1 MTDNNETTSRDRYY
15 KWLLVGLLAVTYFLM
30 HGSRQVFNASLPQIK
45 ADLAGHG
52 VTDSQLGLSRTFFL
66 FAYGCMVPFAGIA
79 SDFFRRK
86 WVIVIGT
93 LLFSTSVFFTGFA
106 DSMLMFFVLY
116 GFMNGIGQCM
126 IPGAASSLIAQYHT
140 ETRST
145 ALSIYQSALY
155 VGILVSSV
163 LAGWLGSRSWSLS
176 FNATIAEKGD
186 AAGTAKDVV
195 LTLFTTSGWRISFWI
210 FGGIAIVW
218 IILLAR
224 YLRNTP
230 ALKTHDEE
238 VKPKFTD
245 AFKAFAAKPCAWLL
259 TFAFGMLVFGSNCF
273 RTWMPKFMQEKSE
286 WGLTPTSA
294 AFHSVFWFYLGS
306 FIGIA
311 IGARTSDKLSRVRP
325 GIRLTIMAVGLALS
339 APTMAGMVLV
349 PTLGL
354 SCVMMF
360 LFGLG
365 GGFFDCNLYAGLF
378 DVVAPRYRSA
388 ATGLYLSGAFFL
400 GCPATWALGKVGE
413 HFSLQAGMAIFAVTY
428 ALGAVAIFLAR
439 GMFYKNDRV
448 E

>member
-1 MTDNNETTSRDRYY
+1 MTDCNETKSSDRVY

-30 HGSRQVFNASLPQIK
+30 HGSRQVFSASLPQIK

-155 VGILVSSV
+155 VGVLISSG
-163 LAGWLGSRSWSLS
+163 LAGWLSGSSS
-176 FNATIAEKGD
+176 
-186 AAGTAKDVV
+186 
-195 LTLFTTSGWRISFWI
+195 SGWRISFWA
-210 FGGIAIVW
+210 FGGVAMVW
-218 IILLAR
+218 MVVLTLF
-224 YLRNTP
+224 LRNTL
-230 ALKTHDEE
+230 ALKVQGEE
-238 VKPKFTD
+238 VKPKFKD
-245 AFKAFAAKPCAWLL
+245 ALAAFCAKPSAWLL

-273 RTWMPKFMQEKSE
+273 RTWMPAFLQGQKE
-286 WGLTPTSA
+286 WGLTPGSA
-294 AFHSVFWFYLGS
+294 AFHAVFWFYLGS
-306 FIGIA
+306 FLGIA
-311 IGARTSDKLSRVRP
+311 LGARTSDKLSTKRR

-349 PTLGL
+349 PSLWL

-360 LFGLG
+360 FFGLG

-388 ATGLYLSGAFFL
+388 AMGFYLSGAFFI
-400 GCPATWALGKVGE
+400 GCPATAVLGWVG
-413 HFSLQAGMAIFAVTY
+413 HNYSLQTGMAIFGGTY
-428 ALGAVAIFLAR
+428 ALGALAIFTAR
-439 GMFYKNDRV
+439 AFFFKRDHV
-448 E
+448 D

>member
-1 MTDNNETTSRDRYY
+1 MNERSNDRCY
-15 KWLLVGLLAVTYFLM
+15 KWVMLVLLAVTYFLM
-30 HGSRQVFNASLPQIK
+30 HGARQVFNASLPQIQG
-45 ADLAGHG
+45 DLAGHG
-52 VTDSQLGLSRTFFL
+52 ATDTQLGLSRTIFL
-66 FAYGCMVPFAGIA
+66 FAYGCMVPFAGVA
-79 SDFFRRK
+79 ADFFRRK

-106 DSMLMFFVLY
+106 DSMLMFFVMY

-163 LAGWLGSRSWSLS
+163 LAGWLGGMSS
-176 FNATIAEKGD
+176 
-186 AAGTAKDVV
+186 
-195 LTLFTTSGWRISFWI
+195 SGWRISFWI
-210 FGGIAIVW
+210 FGGIAMVW
-218 IILLAR
+218 MVALTVF
-224 YLRNTP
+224 LRNTP
-230 ALKTHDEE
+230 ALKIHGEE
-238 VKPKFTD
+238 VKPKFSE
-245 AFKAFAAKPCAWLL
+245 AFKAFAAKPSAWML

-273 RTWMPKFMQEKSE
+273 RTWMPKFMQNAG
-286 WGLTPTSA
+286 WGLTPGSA
-294 AFHSVFWFYLGS
+294 AFHSVFWFYVGS

-311 IGARTSDKLSRVRP
+311 IGARTSDRLSAKRR
-325 GIRLTIMAVGLALS
+325 GIRLTIMAIGLALS

-349 PTLGL
+349 PTFWL

-388 ATGLYLSGAFFL
+388 AMGLYLSGAFFI
-400 GCPATWALGKVGE
+400 GCPATAVLGWVG
-413 HFSLQAGMAIFAVTY
+413 HNYSLQTGMALFGGTY
-428 ALGAVAIFLAR
+428 ALGAVAIFIAR
-439 GMFYKNDRV
+439 AFFFKHDHV
-448 E
+448 EG

>member
-1 MTDNNETTSRDRYY
+1 MEDMEQENDRRY
-15 KWLLVGLLAVTYFLM
+15 KWVMLGMLAVTYFLM
-30 HGSRQVFNASLPQIK
+30 HASRQVFNASLPQIK
-45 ADLAGHG
+45 VDLASHG
-52 VTDSQLGLSRTFFL
+52 ATDAQLGLSRTYFL

-79 SDFFRRK
+79 ADFFRRK

-106 DSMLMFFVLY
+106 ESMLMLFIMY

-155 VGILVSSV
+155 VGVLISSV
-163 LAGWLGSRSWSLS
+163 LAGWLGGSSS
-176 FNATIAEKGD
+176 
-186 AAGTAKDVV
+186 
-195 LTLFTTSGWRISFWI
+195 SGWRISFWA
-210 FGGIAIVW
+210 FGGVAIVW
-218 IILLAR
+218 MLVLTVF
-224 YLRNTP
+224 LRNTP
-230 ALKTHDEE
+230 ALKVHDEE

-245 AFKAFAAKPCAWLL
+245 ALKAFCSKPSAYLL

-273 RTWMPKFMQEKSE
+273 RTWMPAFMQKAG
-286 WGLTPTSA
+286 WGLTPGSA
-294 AFHSVFWFYLGS
+294 AFHAVFWFYLGS

-311 IGARTSDKLSRVRP
+311 LGARLSDRLSVKRR
-325 GIRLTIMAVGLALS
+325 GIRLTIMAIGLALS

-349 PTLGL
+349 PTLWL
-354 SCVMMF
+354 SCIMMF

-388 ATGLYLSGAFFL
+388 AMGFYLSGAFFI
-400 GCPATWALGKVGE
+400 GCPATAVLGWVG
-413 HFSLQAGMAIFAVTY
+413 HNYSLQTGMALFGGTY
-428 ALGAVAIFLAR
+428 ALGAIAIFIAR
-439 GMFYKNDRV
+439 AFFFRRDHV

>member
-1 MTDNNETTSRDRYY
+1 MTNNNETASRDRVY
-15 KWLLVGLLAVTYFLM
+15 KWLVVGLLAVTYFLM

-45 ADLAGHG
+45 TDLAGHG
-52 VTDSQLGLSRTFFL
+52 VTDAQLGLSRTFFL

-79 SDFFRRK
+79 ADFFRRK

-93 LLFSTSVFFTGFA
+93 FLFSTSVLFTGFA
-106 DSMLMFFVLY
+106 DSMLMFFILY
-116 GFMNGIGQCM
+116 GILNGVGQCM
-126 IPGAASSLIAQYHT
+126 IPGPASSLIAQYHT

-163 LAGWLGSRSWSLS
+163 LAGWLGGASQ
-176 FNATIAEKGD
+176 G
-186 AAGTAKDVV
+186 
-195 LTLFTTSGWRISFWI
+195 GWRVSFWV
-210 FGGIAIVW
+210 FGGVAVVW
-218 IILLAR
+218 TFLLAVF
-224 YLRNTP
+224 LRNTP
-230 ALKTHDEE
+230 ALQTHATGPDE
-238 VKPKFTD
+238 KPKFSE
-245 AFKAFAAKPCAWLL
+245 ACKVFFSKPTALLL

-273 RTWMPKFMQEKSE
+273 RTWMPAFMQQKAE
-286 WGLTPTSA
+286 WALSPGSA

-311 IGARTSDKLSRVRP
+311 VGARASDKFSRLKP

-349 PTLGL
+349 PTLWL
-354 SCVMMF
+354 SCAMMF

-378 DVVAPRYRSA
+378 DVVAPRFRSA
-388 ATGLYLSGAFFL
+388 AMGMYLCGAFFL

-413 HFSLQAGMAIFAVTY
+413 HFSLQAGMAIFAATY

-439 GMFYKNDRV
+439 GVFYARDKVD
-448 E
+448 

>member
-1 MTDNNETTSRDRYY
+1 MEERNDARY
-15 KWLLVGLLAVTYFLM
+15 KWVMLGLLAVTYFLM
-30 HGSRQVFNASLPQIK
+30 HATRQIFNASLTDIK
-45 ADLAGHG
+45 ASLPGT
-52 VTDSQLGLSRTFFL
+52 TDAEWGFTRTAFL
-66 FAYGCMVPFAGIA
+66 FAYGLAVPLAGIA
-79 SDFFRRK
+79 ADMLRRK
-86 WVIVIGT
+86 WVVVAGAF
-93 LLFSTSVFFTGFA
+93 LFSVSVLGTGFV
-106 DSMLMFFVLY
+106 DGFVGMLIMY
-116 GFMNGIGQCM
+116 GLMNGIGQCM
-126 IPGAASSLIAQYHT
+126 IPASASSLIAQYHH

-155 VGILVSSV
+155 VGILASSG
-163 LAGWLGSRSWSLS
+163 LAGWLGGASR
-176 FNATIAEKGD
+176 D
-186 AAGTAKDVV
+186 
-195 LTLFTTSGWRISFWI
+195 GWRVSFWI
-210 FGGIAIVW
+210 FGGVAVVW
-218 IILLAR
+218 IVLLSLF
-224 YLRNTP
+224 LRNTP
-230 ALKTHDEE
+230 ALKVHDEE

-245 AFKAFAAKPCAWLL
+245 ALKAFASKPCAWLL

-273 RTWMPKFMQEKSE
+273 RTWMPAFMQAKTE
-286 WGLTPTSA
+286 WGLTPASA
-294 AFHSVFWFYLGS
+294 ALHSVGWFYLGS

-311 IGARTSDKLSRVRP
+311 IGARTSDRLSRVRP

-354 SCVMMF
+354 SCLMMF

-388 ATGLYLSGAFFL
+388 AMGLYLSGAFFL

-439 GMFYKNDRV
+439 GVFYKNDRV

>member
-1 MTDNNETTSRDRYY
+1 MRYLLVSIFNLKPRSGDLKDGEAVRIKDAAGSDTTY
-15 KWLLVGLLAVTYFLM
+15 KWLMLVMLAVTYFLM

-45 ADLAGHG
+45 LDLAGHG
-52 VTDSQLGLSRTFFL
+52 ATDAQLGLSRTYFL
-66 FAYGCMVPFAGIA
+66 FAYGCMVPFAGMA
-79 SDFFRRK
+79 ADFFRRK
-86 WVIVIGT
+86 CVIVLGT

-106 DSMLMFFVLY
+106 DSMLMFFVMY

-163 LAGWLGSRSWSLS
+163 LAGWLGGASS
-176 FNATIAEKGD
+176 
-186 AAGTAKDVV
+186 
-195 LTLFTTSGWRISFWI
+195 SGWRISFWV
-210 FGGIAIVW
+210 FGGVAIAWMAV
-218 IILLAR
+218 LAAF
-224 YLRNTP
+224 LRNTP
-230 ALKTHDEE
+230 ALKVHNEE
-238 VKPKFTD
+238 VKPRFSD
-245 AFKAFAAKPCAWLL
+245 AFKAFTAKPSAWLL

-273 RTWMPKFMQEKSE
+273 RTWMPAFMQKAN
-286 WGLTPTSA
+286 WGLTPASA

-311 IGARTSDKLSRVRP
+311 VGARTSDRLSSRRR
-325 GIRLTIMAVGLALS
+325 GIRLLIMAIGLALS

-349 PTLGL
+349 PTLWL
-354 SCVMMF
+354 SCAMMF

-388 ATGLYLSGAFFL
+388 AMGLYLSGAFFI

-413 HFSLQAGMAIFAVTY
+413 HYSLQAGMAIFACTY
-428 ALGAVAIFLAR
+428 ALGALAVFAALAFFFKR
-439 GMFYKNDRV
+439 DKV
-448 E
+448 EE

>member
-1 MTDNNETTSRDRYY
+1 MESDLDQQRRDRLY
-15 KWLLVGLLAVTYFLM
+15 KWTMLAMLAVTYFLM
-30 HGSRQVFNASLPQIK
+30 HGARQVFNASLPQIK
-45 ADLAGHG
+45 VDLASHG
-52 VTDSQLGLSRTFFL
+52 ATDAQLGLSRTYFL

-79 SDFFRRK
+79 ADFFRRK

-106 DSMLMFFVLY
+106 DSMLMFFVMY

-163 LAGWLGSRSWSLS
+163 LAGWLGGASS
-176 FNATIAEKGD
+176 
-186 AAGTAKDVV
+186 
-195 LTLFTTSGWRISFWI
+195 SGWRISFWI
-210 FGGIAIVW
+210 FGGVAIVW
-218 IILLAR
+218 LFILAVF
-224 YLRNTP
+224 LRNTP
-230 ALKTHDEE
+230 ALKVHDEE
-238 VKPKFTD
+238 VKPRFAD
-245 AFKAFAAKPCAWLL
+245 AFKAFAAKPSAWLL

-273 RTWMPKFMQEKSE
+273 RTWMPAFMQKAN
-286 WGLTPTSA
+286 WGLTPASA

-311 IGARTSDKLSRVRP
+311 IGARTSDKLSPRRR
-325 GIRLTIMAVGLALS
+325 GIRLTIMAIGLALS

-349 PTLGL
+349 PTLWL

-360 LFGLG
+360 FFGLG

-388 ATGLYLSGAFFL
+388 AMGLYLSGAFFI
-400 GCPATWALGKVGE
+400 GCPATAVLGWVG
-413 HFSLQAGMAIFAVTY
+413 HNYSLQTGMALFGGTY
-428 ALGAVAIFLAR
+428 ALGALAIFAAR
-439 GMFYKNDRV
+439 LFFFKRDHV
-448 E
+448 ED

>member
-1 MTDNNETTSRDRYY
+1 MSKADLKPRSGDLQGGAAAQLKATEGGDLIY
-15 KWLLVGLLAVTYFLM
+15 KWAMLAMLAVTYFLM
-30 HGSRQVFNASLPQIK
+30 HGARQVFNASLPQIQT
-45 ADLAGHG
+45 DLASHG
-52 VTDSQLGLSRTFFL
+52 ATDAQLGLSRTFFL

-79 SDFFRRK
+79 ADFFRRK

-106 DSMLMFFVLY
+106 DSMLMFFIMY

-163 LAGWLGSRSWSLS
+163 LAGYLGGASS
-176 FNATIAEKGD
+176 
-186 AAGTAKDVV
+186 
-195 LTLFTTSGWRISFWI
+195 SGWRISFWI
-210 FGGIAIVW
+210 FGGVAVVW
-218 IILLAR
+218 IFVLTFF
-224 YLRNTP
+224 LRNTP
-230 ALKTHDEE
+230 ALKVHDEE
-238 VKPKFTD
+238 VKPKFSD
-245 AFKAFAAKPCAWLL
+245 AFKAFAAKPSAWLL

-273 RTWMPKFMQEKSE
+273 RTWMPKFMQNAG
-286 WGLTPTSA
+286 WDLTPGAA

-311 IGARTSDKLSRVRP
+311 IGARTSDKLSHRRQ
-325 GIRLTIMAVGLALS
+325 GIRLSIMAIGLALS

-349 PTLGL
+349 PTLWL

-360 LFGLG
+360 IFGLG

-388 ATGLYLSGAFFL
+388 AMGLYLSGAFFI

-413 HFSLQAGMAIFAVTY
+413 HYSLQAGMAIFACTY
-428 ALGAVAIFLAR
+428 ALGALAIFAAR
-439 GMFYKNDRV
+439 MFFFKRDHV
-448 E
+448 ED

>member
-1 MTDNNETTSRDRYY
+1 MSEADLKPRSGDLQGGVAAQLKAAEGGDLIY
-15 KWLLVGLLAVTYFLM
+15 KWAMLAMLAVTYFLM
-30 HGSRQVFNASLPQIK
+30 HGARQVFNASLPQIQT
-45 ADLAGHG
+45 DLASHG
-52 VTDSQLGLSRTFFL
+52 ATDAQLGLSRTFFL

-79 SDFFRRK
+79 ADFFRRK

-106 DSMLMFFVLY
+106 DSMLMFFIMY

-163 LAGWLGSRSWSLS
+163 LAGYLGGASS
-176 FNATIAEKGD
+176 
-186 AAGTAKDVV
+186 
-195 LTLFTTSGWRISFWI
+195 SGWRISFWI
-210 FGGIAIVW
+210 FGGIAVVW
-218 IILLAR
+218 IFVLAVF
-224 YLRNTP
+224 LRNTP
-230 ALKTHDEE
+230 ALKVHDEE
-238 VKPKFTD
+238 VKPKFSD
-245 AFKAFAAKPCAWLL
+245 AFKAFAAKPSAWLL

-273 RTWMPKFMQEKSE
+273 RTWMPKFMQNAG
-286 WGLTPTSA
+286 WDLTPGAA

-311 IGARTSDKLSRVRP
+311 IGARTSDKLSSRRH
-325 GIRLTIMAVGLALS
+325 GIRLSIMAIGLALS

-349 PTLGL
+349 PTLWL

-388 ATGLYLSGAFFL
+388 AMGLYLSGAFFI

-413 HFSLQAGMAIFAVTY
+413 HYSLQAGMAIFACTY
-428 ALGAVAIFLAR
+428 ALGALAIFAAR
-439 GMFYKNDRV
+439 MFFFKRDQV
-448 E
+448 ES

>member
-1 MTDNNETTSRDRYY
+1 M
-15 KWLLVGLLAVTYFLM
+15 LVLLAVTYFLM

-45 ADLAGHG
+45 LDLAGHG
-52 VTDSQLGLSRTFFL
+52 ATDVQLGLSRTIFL

-79 SDFFRRK
+79 ADFFRRK

-106 DSMLMFFVLY
+106 DSMLMLFVLY
-116 GFMNGIGQCM
+116 GFMNGVGQCM

-155 VGILVSSV
+155 VGVLVSSV
-163 LAGWLGSRSWSLS
+163 AAGWLSGMSS
-176 FNATIAEKGD
+176 
-186 AAGTAKDVV
+186 
-195 LTLFTTSGWRISFWI
+195 SGWRISFWV
-210 FGGIAIVW
+210 FGGVAIAW
-218 IILLAR
+218 MAALAVF
-224 YLRNTP
+224 LRNTP
-230 ALKTHDEE
+230 ALKVHDEE
-238 VKPKFTD
+238 VKPKFAD
-245 AFKAFAAKPCAWLL
+245 ALKAFCAKPSAWLL
-259 TFAFGMLVFGSNCF
+259 TFAFGMLVFGSNCL
-273 RTWMPKFMQEKSE
+273 RTWMPAFLQQQKS
-286 WGLTPTSA
+286 WGLTPGSA
-294 AFHSVFWFYLGS
+294 AFHAVFWFYLGS

-311 IGARTSDKLSRVRP
+311 LGARTSDRLSARRR

-349 PTLGL
+349 PSLWL

-360 LFGLG
+360 LFGVG

-388 ATGLYLSGAFFL
+388 AMGFYLCGAFFI
-400 GCPATWALGKVGE
+400 GCPATAVLGWVG
-413 HFSLQAGMAIFAVTY
+413 HNYSLQSGMAIFSGTY
-428 ALGAVAIFLAR
+428 ALGAAAIVVARIFFFAR
-439 GMFYKNDRV
+439 DRV

>member
-1 MTDNNETTSRDRYY
+1 MENDLEQQHRDRIY
-15 KWLLVGLLAVTYFLM
+15 KWAMLAMLAVTYFLM
-30 HGSRQVFNASLPQIK
+30 HGARQVFNASLPQIQT
-45 ADLAGHG
+45 DLASHG
-52 VTDSQLGLSRTFFL
+52 ATDAQLGLSRTFFL

-79 SDFFRRK
+79 ADFFRRK

-106 DSMLMFFVLY
+106 DSMLMFFIMY

-163 LAGWLGSRSWSLS
+163 LAGYFGGASS
-176 FNATIAEKGD
+176 
-186 AAGTAKDVV
+186 
-195 LTLFTTSGWRISFWI
+195 SGWRISFWI
-210 FGGIAIVW
+210 FGGVAVVW
-218 IILLAR
+218 IFVLTVF
-224 YLRNTP
+224 LRNTP
-230 ALKTHDEE
+230 ALKVHDEE
-238 VKPKFTD
+238 VKPKFSD
-245 AFKAFAAKPCAWLL
+245 AFKAFAAKPSAWLL

-273 RTWMPKFMQEKSE
+273 RTWMPKFMQQAD
-286 WGLTPTSA
+286 WGLTPGSA

-311 IGARTSDKLSRVRP
+311 IGARTSDKLSHRRH
-325 GIRLTIMAVGLALS
+325 GIRLSIMAIGLALS

-349 PTLGL
+349 PSLWL

-360 LFGLG
+360 FFGLG

-378 DVVAPRYRSA
+378 EVVAPRCRSA
-388 ATGLYLSGAFFL
+388 AMGFYLSGAFFI
-400 GCPATWALGKVGE
+400 GCPATAVLGWVG
-413 HFSLQAGMAIFAVTY
+413 HHYSLQAGMAIFGGTY
-428 ALGAVAIFLAR
+428 ALGALTIFAAR
-439 GMFYKNDRV
+439 AFFFRHDKV
-448 E
+448 ES

>member
-1 MTDNNETTSRDRYY
+1 MNLEEKNDSRY
-15 KWLLVGLLAVTYFLM
+15 KWLMLVMLAVTYFLM
-30 HGSRQVFNASLPQIK
+30 HGARQVFNASLPQIK
-45 ADLAGHG
+45 VDLASHG
-52 VTDSQLGLSRTFFL
+52 ATDAQLGLSRTYFL

-79 SDFFRRK
+79 ADFFRRK

-106 DSMLMFFVLY
+106 ESMLMLFVMY

-126 IPGAASSLIAQYHT
+126 IPGAASSLIAQFHT

-163 LAGWLGSRSWSLS
+163 LAGWLGGSSS
-176 FNATIAEKGD
+176 
-186 AAGTAKDVV
+186 
-195 LTLFTTSGWRISFWI
+195 SGWRISFWV
-210 FGGIAIVW
+210 FGGVAIVW
-218 IILLAR
+218 MAVLAAF
-224 YLRNTP
+224 LRNTP
-230 ALKTHDEE
+230 ALKIHNEE
-238 VKPKFTD
+238 VKPKFAD
-245 AFKAFAAKPCAWLL
+245 AFKAFAAKPSAWLL

-273 RTWMPKFMQEKSE
+273 RTWMPAFMQKAN
-286 WGLTPTSA
+286 WGLTPASA

-311 IGARTSDKLSRVRP
+311 IGARTSDRLSSKRR
-325 GIRLTIMAVGLALS
+325 GIRLTIMAIGLALS

-349 PTLGL
+349 PTLWL

-360 LFGLG
+360 FFGLG

-388 ATGLYLSGAFFL
+388 AMGLYLSGAFFI
-400 GCPATWALGKVGE
+400 GCPATAVLGWVG
-413 HFSLQAGMAIFAVTY
+413 HNYSLQTGMALFGGTY
-428 ALGAVAIFLAR
+428 ALGALAIFVAR
-439 GMFYKNDRV
+439 VFFFKRDHV
-448 E
+448 ED

>member
-1 MTDNNETTSRDRYY
+1 MVMENDLEQQHRDRIY
-15 KWLLVGLLAVTYFLM
+15 KWAMLAMLAVTYFLM
-30 HGSRQVFNASLPQIK
+30 HGARQVFNASLPQIQT
-45 ADLAGHG
+45 DLASHG
-52 VTDSQLGLSRTFFL
+52 ATDAQLGLSRTFFL

-79 SDFFRRK
+79 ADFFRRK

-106 DSMLMFFVLY
+106 DSMPMFFIMY

-163 LAGWLGSRSWSLS
+163 LAGYLGGASS
-176 FNATIAEKGD
+176 
-186 AAGTAKDVV
+186 
-195 LTLFTTSGWRISFWI
+195 SGWRISFWI
-210 FGGIAIVW
+210 FGGVAVVW
-218 IILLAR
+218 IFVLAVF
-224 YLRNTP
+224 LRNTP
-230 ALKTHDEE
+230 ALKVHDEE
-238 VKPKFTD
+238 VKPKFSD
-245 AFKAFAAKPCAWLL
+245 AFKAFAAKPSAWLL

-273 RTWMPKFMQEKSE
+273 RTWMPKFMQNAG
-286 WGLTPTSA
+286 WDLTPGAA

-311 IGARTSDKLSRVRP
+311 IGARTSDKLSHRRH
-325 GIRLTIMAVGLALS
+325 GIRLSIMAIGLALS

-349 PTLGL
+349 PTLWL

-360 LFGLG
+360 IFGLG

-388 ATGLYLSGAFFL
+388 AMGLYLSGAFFI

-413 HFSLQAGMAIFAVTY
+413 HYSLQAGMAIFACTY
-428 ALGAVAIFLAR
+428 ALGALAIFVAR
-439 GMFYKNDRV
+439 MFFFKRDQV
-448 E
+448 DG

>member
-1 MTDNNETTSRDRYY
+1 MTQDNDRRY
-15 KWLLVGLLAVTYFLM
+15 KWVMLGLLAITYFLM
-30 HGSRQVFNASLPQIK
+30 HASRQVFNASLPQIK
-45 ADLAGHG
+45 VDLAGHG
-52 VTDSQLGLSRTFFL
+52 ATDAQLGLSRTIFL

-79 SDFFRRK
+79 ADFFRRK

-106 DSMLMFFVLY
+106 ESMLMLFILY

-155 VGILVSSV
+155 VGVLISSV
-163 LAGWLGSRSWSLS
+163 AAGWLSGLS
-176 FNATIAEKGD
+176 S
-186 AAGTAKDVV
+186 
-195 LTLFTTSGWRISFWI
+195 SGWRISFWV
-210 FGGIAIVW
+210 FGGVAMVW
-218 IILLAR
+218 MVALATC
-224 YLRNTP
+224 LRNTP
-230 ALKTHDEE
+230 ALKVQNEE

-245 AFKAFAAKPCAWLL
+245 ALKAFGSKPSAYLL

-273 RTWMPKFMQEKSE
+273 RTWMPAFMQQKAE
-286 WGLTPTSA
+286 WGLTPGSA
-294 AFHSVFWFYLGS
+294 GFHSVFWFYAGS

-311 IGARTSDKLSRVRP
+311 LGARLSDCLSSRRK
-325 GIRLTIMAVGLALS
+325 GIRLTIMAIGLALS

-349 PTLGL
+349 PTLWL

-360 LFGLG
+360 FFGLG

-388 ATGLYLSGAFFL
+388 AMGFYLSGAFFI
-400 GCPATWALGKVGE
+400 GCPATAVLGWVG
-413 HFSLQAGMAIFAVTY
+413 HNYSLQVGMAIFGGTY
-428 ALGAVAIFLAR
+428 ALGALAIFLAR
-439 GMFYKNDRV
+439 VFFFRRDHV
-448 E
+448 EG

>member
-1 MTDNNETTSRDRYY
+1 MNLEEKNDRIY
-15 KWLLVGLLAVTYFLM
+15 KWAMLAMLAVTYFLM
-30 HGSRQVFNASLPQIK
+30 HGARQVFNASLPQIQT
-45 ADLAGHG
+45 DLASHG
-52 VTDSQLGLSRTFFL
+52 ATDAQLGLSRTFFL

-79 SDFFRRK
+79 ADFFRRK

-106 DSMLMFFVLY
+106 DSMLMFFIMY

-163 LAGWLGSRSWSLS
+163 LAGYLGGASS
-176 FNATIAEKGD
+176 
-186 AAGTAKDVV
+186 
-195 LTLFTTSGWRISFWI
+195 SGWRISFWI
-210 FGGIAIVW
+210 FGGVAVVW
-218 IILLAR
+218 IFVLTFF
-224 YLRNTP
+224 LRNTP
-230 ALKTHDEE
+230 ALKVHDEE
-238 VKPKFTD
+238 VKPKFSD
-245 AFKAFAAKPCAWLL
+245 AFKAFAAKPSAWLL

-273 RTWMPKFMQEKSE
+273 RTWMPKFMQNAGWDLSP
-286 WGLTPTSA
+286 GAA

-311 IGARTSDKLSRVRP
+311 IGARTSDKLSHRRQ
-325 GIRLTIMAVGLALS
+325 GIRLSIMAIGLALS

-349 PTLGL
+349 PTLWL

-360 LFGLG
+360 VFGLG

-388 ATGLYLSGAFFL
+388 AMGLYLSGAFFI

-413 HFSLQAGMAIFAVTY
+413 HYSLQAGMAIFACTY
-428 ALGAVAIFLAR
+428 ALGALAIFAAR
-439 GMFYKNDRV
+439 MFFFKRDHV
-448 E
+448 ED

>member
-1 MTDNNETTSRDRYY
+1 MNQDNDRRY
-15 KWLLVGLLAVTYFLM
+15 KWVMLGLLAVTYFLM

-45 ADLAGHG
+45 VDLAGHG
-52 VTDSQLGLSRTFFL
+52 ATDAQLGLSRTIFL

-79 SDFFRRK
+79 ADFFRRK

-106 DSMLMFFVLY
+106 ESMLMLFIMY

-155 VGILVSSV
+155 VGVLTSSV
-163 LAGWLGSRSWSLS
+163 AAGWLG
-176 FNATIAEKGD
+176 
-186 AAGTAKDVV
+186 GTS
-195 LTLFTTSGWRISFWI
+195 TGGWRISFWV
-210 FGGIAIVW
+210 FGGVAIVW
-218 IILLAR
+218 MMVLAAF
-224 YLRNTP
+224 LRNTP
-230 ALKTHDEE
+230 ALKVHNEE
-238 VKPKFTD
+238 VQPKFAD
-245 AFKAFAAKPCAWLL
+245 ALAAFCAKPSAWLL

-273 RTWMPKFMQEKSE
+273 RTWMPAFMQKAG
-286 WGLTPTSA
+286 WGHTPGSA

-311 IGARTSDKLSRVRP
+311 LGARLSDRLSTRRR

-349 PTLGL
+349 PTLWL

-388 ATGLYLSGAFFL
+388 AMGFYLSGAFFI
-400 GCPATWALGKVGE
+400 GCPATAVLGWVGQNY
-413 HFSLQAGMAIFAVTY
+413 SLQTGMALFGGTY
-428 ALGAVAIFLAR
+428 ALGAIAVFVAR
-439 GMFYKNDRV
+439 GVFFRRDQV
-448 E
+448 

>member
-1 MTDNNETTSRDRYY
+1 MNLEEKNDSRY
-15 KWLLVGLLAVTYFLM
+15 KWLMLVMLAVTYFLM
-30 HGSRQVFNASLPQIK
+30 HGARQVFNASLPQIK
-45 ADLAGHG
+45 VDLASHG
-52 VTDSQLGLSRTFFL
+52 ATDAQLGLSRTYFL

-79 SDFFRRK
+79 ADFFRRK

-106 DSMLMFFVLY
+106 DSMLMFFILY

-126 IPGAASSLIAQYHT
+126 IPGPASSLIAQFHT

-163 LAGWLGSRSWSLS
+163 LAGWLGGSSS
-176 FNATIAEKGD
+176 
-186 AAGTAKDVV
+186 
-195 LTLFTTSGWRISFWI
+195 SGWRISFWV
-210 FGGIAIVW
+210 FGGVAIVW
-218 IILLAR
+218 MAVLAAF
-224 YLRNTP
+224 LRNTP
-230 ALKTHDEE
+230 ALKIHNEE

-245 AFKAFAAKPCAWLL
+245 AFKAFAAKPSAWLL

-273 RTWMPKFMQEKSE
+273 RTWMPAFMQKAN
-286 WGLTPTSA
+286 WGLTPASA

-311 IGARTSDKLSRVRP
+311 IGARTSDRLSSKRR
-325 GIRLTIMAVGLALS
+325 GIRLTIMAIGLALS

-349 PTLGL
+349 PTLWL

-360 LFGLG
+360 FFGLG

-388 ATGLYLSGAFFL
+388 AMGLYLSGAFFI
-400 GCPATWALGKVGE
+400 GCPATAVLGWVG
-413 HFSLQAGMAIFAVTY
+413 HNYSLQTGMALFARTY
-428 ALGAVAIFLAR
+428 ALGALAIFVAR
-439 GMFYKNDRV
+439 VFFFKRDHV
-448 E
+448 ED

>member
-1 MTDNNETTSRDRYY
+1 MTAEEKSDARY
-15 KWLLVGLLAVTYFLM
+15 KWLMLGLLAVTYFLM
-30 HGSRQVFNASLPQIK
+30 HSARQVFNASLPQIK
-45 ADLAGHG
+45 VDLAGHG
-52 VTDSQLGLSRTFFL
+52 ATDAQLGLSRTFFL
-66 FAYGCMVPFAGIA
+66 FAYGCMVPVAGIA
-79 SDFFRRK
+79 ADFFRRK

-126 IPGAASSLIAQYHT
+126 IPGPASSLIAQFHT

-163 LAGWLGSRSWSLS
+163 LAGWLGGASS
-176 FNATIAEKGD
+176 
-186 AAGTAKDVV
+186 
-195 LTLFTTSGWRISFWI
+195 SGWRISFWV
-210 FGGIAIVW
+210 FGGVAIAWMAV
-218 IILLAR
+218 LAAF
-224 YLRNTP
+224 LRNTP
-230 ALKTHDEE
+230 ALKVHNEE
-238 VKPKFTD
+238 VKPRFSD
-245 AFKAFAAKPCAWLL
+245 AFKAFAAKPSAWLL

-273 RTWMPKFMQEKSE
+273 RTWMPAFMQKAN
-286 WGLTPTSA
+286 WGLTPASA

-311 IGARTSDKLSRVRP
+311 VGARTSDRLSSRRR
-325 GIRLTIMAVGLALS
+325 GIRLLIMAIGLALS

-349 PTLGL
+349 PTLWL
-354 SCVMMF
+354 SCAMMF

-388 ATGLYLSGAFFL
+388 AMGLYLSGAFFI

-413 HFSLQAGMAIFAVTY
+413 HYSLQAGMAIFACTY
-428 ALGAVAIFLAR
+428 ALGALAVFAALAFFFKR
-439 GMFYKNDRV
+439 DKV
-448 E
+448 EE

>member
-1 MTDNNETTSRDRYY
+1 MTDCNETKSSDRVY
-15 KWLLVGLLAVTYFLM
+15 KWLMLAMLAVTYFLM
-30 HGSRQVFNASLPQIK
+30 HASRQVFNASLPQIQT
-45 ADLAGHG
+45 DLASHG
-52 VTDSQLGLSRTFFL
+52 ATDAQLGLSRTFFL

-79 SDFFRRK
+79 ADFFRRK

-93 LLFSTSVFFTGFA
+93 LLFSTSVFLTGFA
-106 DSMLMFFVLY
+106 DSMMMFFIMY

-155 VGILVSSV
+155 FGIIISSV
-163 LAGWLGSRSWSLS
+163 LAGWLGADKCTLLS
-176 FNATIAEKGD
+176 FNCTITEPGGAAE
-186 AAGTAKDVV
+186 TAKDVV
-195 LTLFTTSGWRISFWI
+195 MSIFTSGWRVSFWI
-210 FGGIAIVW
+210 FGGIAVVW
-218 IILLAR
+218 IFVLSSF
-224 YLRNTP
+224 LRNTP
-230 ALKTHDEE
+230 ALKVHDEE
-238 VKPKFTD
+238 IKPKFVD
-245 AFKAFAAKPCAWLL
+245 AFKAFAAKPSAWLL

-273 RTWMPKFMQEKSE
+273 RTWMPKFMQNAG
-286 WGLTPTSA
+286 WGLTPASA

-311 IGARTSDKLSRVRP
+311 IGARTSDKLSHRRH
-325 GIRLTIMAVGLALS
+325 GIRLTIMAIGLALS

-349 PTLGL
+349 PTLWL

-388 ATGLYLSGAFFL
+388 AMGLYLSGAFFL

-413 HFSLQAGMAIFAVTY
+413 HCSLQAGMAIFAVTY

-439 GMFYKNDRV
+439 GVFYARDKVD
-448 E
+448 